1 MSKEKTWIEEHEK
14 RAIEDNKKYLAMLS
28 KMYTEDRVRDPDVT
42 IRTTTKME
50 NSSKE
55 YYQKLVG
62 DLLDKNKQNLADAER
77 YLAYCEESDD
87 VKCMVDEQN
96 AYEQWHTPENISTAL
111 KIAAGIIT
119 LEDALKNKI

>member
-1 MSKEKTWIEEHEK
+1 MTWIEEHEK

-62 DLLDKNKQNLADAER
+62 DLLDKNKQNLADAEK
-77 YLAYCEESDD
+77 YLEGHVTLDNTEKMLYTDTAIVLPVS
-87 VKCMVDEQN
+87 VIMK
-96 AYEQWHTPENISTAL
+96 AL

-119 LEDALKNKI
+119 LEAALKEKE